1 MEYDLI
7 RKIRH
12 DFKDNYSAIYTLLLG
27 GNVTSAIRHIE
38 KNLDALV
45 KTETFVHTDN
55 DIVNAVINT
64 KLSAARS
71 FGIEAICLSVSDFND
86 VEDID
91 LCRLLSNM
99 LENAITACIT
109 GQKDKNRFI

>member
-38 KNLDALV
+38 KNL
-45 KTETFVHTDN
+45 DN